1 MECRILRE
9 SLKLP
14 FFPCCMTVLG
24 QNKQKAVTMLSW
36 HILAGFWTT
45 VEEKFDVERLVYI
58 SNVMPC
64 GGEGQMLNGSFLG
77 LSLNQ
82 L

>member
-1 MECRILRE
+1 M
-9 SLKLP
+9 K
-14 FFPCCMTVLG
+14 
-24 QNKQKAVTMLSW
+24 
-36 HILAGFWTT
+36 
-45 VEEKFDVERLVYI
+45 KFLDVERLVYI

-82 L
+82 LLRISVI